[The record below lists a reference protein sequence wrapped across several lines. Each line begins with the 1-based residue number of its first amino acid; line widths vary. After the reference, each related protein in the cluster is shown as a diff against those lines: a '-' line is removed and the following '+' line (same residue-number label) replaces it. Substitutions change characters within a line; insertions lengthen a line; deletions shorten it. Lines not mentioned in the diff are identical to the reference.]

1 MPAPPRAPASPRVAA
16 PTAGGRAARP
26 LHAGDGATCLLPAIR
41 PRRIALFTGNYHH
54 IPDGVS
60 LTLNRLVRHLEARGD
75 RVLVFG
81 PTVDEPPME
90 HAGTLVPVPSVP
102 MPGRPE
108 YQISYRFPKD
118 VQERVEAFR
127 PDLVHIATPDWLGFR
142 ALQWARRSGV
152 PVVTSYHTHFPS
164 YLGYYHLGAFEGALW
179 AYTRWFYNRCAQ
191 VYVPSWPMADE
202 LRRHGVRAPLK
213 LWARGVELD
222 RFGPEQRSA
231 AWREAQGYTPDEVVV
246 AFVSRLVVEKGLDVY
261 ADVVSGMQA
270 RGLKAR
276 ALVVGEGPAREMVR
290 EKLPR
295 AVFTGH
301 LDGDELATAYASA
314 DVFLF
319 PSETET
325 FGNVT
330 LEALASGLPVVA
342 ADAAGSR
349 MLVDD
354 GVTGRLCP
362 PRDTDAFLAATAELV
377 SDPALRA
384 RMGAAAREAARAYA
398 WPAVLDR
405 IVGYYGEVLD
415 PARPAAGALEHPAT
429 ARAR

>member
-1 MPAPPRAPASPRVAA
+1 
-16 PTAGGRAARP
+16 
-26 LHAGDGATCLLPAIR
+26 
-41 PRRIALFTGNYHH
+41 
-54 IPDGVS
+54 
-60 LTLNRLVRHLEARGD
+60 
-75 RVLVFG
+75 
-81 PTVDEPPME
+81 ME
-90 HAGTLVPVPSVP
+90 HAGTLVPVPSVAA
-102 MPGRPE
+102 PGRPE
-108 YQISYRFPKD
+108 YRVSYRFPSG
-118 VQERVEAFR
+118 VQERLEAFR
-127 PDLVHIATPDWLGFR
+127 PDLVHLATPDVLGFR
-142 ALQWARRSGV
+142 ALQWARRNAV
-152 PVVTSYHTHFPS
+152 PTVASYHTHFPS
-164 YLGYYHLGAFEGALW
+164 YLDYYRLGALEGALW

-202 LRRHGVRAPLK
+202 LREHGVTAPLK

-222 RFGPEQRSA
+222 RFSPAHRSA
-231 AWREAQGYTPDEVVV
+231 AWREAQGYAADEVVV

-261 ADVVSGMQA
+261 ADVVAGLQAQGM
-270 RGLKAR
+270 KAR
-276 ALVVGEGPAREMVR
+276 ALVVGEGPAGDMVR

-301 LDGDELATAYASA
+301 LQGDELATAYASA

-354 GVTGRLCP
+354 GATGRLCP
-362 PRDTDAFLAATAELV
+362 PRDTDAFMAATAELV
-377 SDPALRA
+377 RNPDLRA
-384 RMGAAAREAARAYA
+384 RMGAEAREAARAYA

-405 IVGYYGEVLD
+405 IVGYYGEVLHAAAE
-415 PARPAAGALEHPAT
+415 AR
-429 ARAR
+429 

>member
-1 MPAPPRAPASPRVAA
+1 MSDAA
-16 PTAGGRAARP
+16 PSPAAP
-26 LHAGDGATCLLPAIR
+26 GEAP

-75 RVLVFG
+75 EVLVFA
-81 PTVDEPPME
+81 PTVEHPPME
-90 HAGTLVPVPSVP
+90 HAGTLVPLPSIAA
-102 MPGRPE
+102 PGRPE
-108 YQISYRFPKD
+108 YRLTYVFPHEAR
-118 VQERVEAFR
+118 ERLEGFQ
-127 PDLVHIATPDWLGFR
+127 PDLVHIATPDRAGFA
-142 ALQWARRSGV
+142 ALSWARRHGV
-152 PVVTSYHTHFPS
+152 PAVTTYHTHFPS
-164 YLGYYHLGAFEGALW
+164 YLDYYHLGALEGALW
-179 AYTRWFYNRCAQ
+179 ALGRRFYNRCEQ

-202 LRRHGVRAPLK
+202 LKAHGITTPLR

-222 RFGPEQRSA
+222 RFSPAHRSD
-231 AWREAQGYTPDEVVV
+231 AWREAHGFAPDEVVV

-261 ADVVSGMQA
+261 ADVVAGLQA
-270 RGLKAR
+270 EGLPAR
-276 ALVVGEGPAREMVR
+276 ALVVGEGPARDLVAER
-290 EKLPR
+290 LPR
-295 AVFTGH
+295 ACFTGH
-301 LDGDELATAYASA
+301 LAGHEIAMAYASA

-330 LEALASGLPVVA
+330 LEAMASGLPVVA

-362 PRDTDAFLAATAELV
+362 PRDTEAFLAATRSLVESAPRRAE
-377 SDPALRA
+377 
-384 RMGAAAREAARAYA
+384 MGAAARRAAGAYA

-405 IVGYYGEVLD
+405 LVGYYGEVLGD
-415 PARPAAGALEHPAT
+415 TAPEAR
-429 ARAR
+429 